1 MRYED
6 YPWYDTISKGAVCVE
21 GFIGLINDGRDIAIA
36 TTQPDMGEGEKAKSL
51 DFLKKI
57 VEKAGLK
64 GARVAAFP
72 CKGHI
77 YYVITPPRQ
86 DLREGICEL
95 P

>member
-1 MRYED
+1 
-6 YPWYDTISKGAVCVE
+6 
-21 GFIGLINDGRDIAIA
+21 
-36 TTQPDMGEGEKAKSL
+36 MGEREKAKSL

-72 CKGHI
+72 YNGHI
-77 YYVITPPRQ
+77 YYVITPPSQ
-86 DLREGICEL
+86 GLREGICEL